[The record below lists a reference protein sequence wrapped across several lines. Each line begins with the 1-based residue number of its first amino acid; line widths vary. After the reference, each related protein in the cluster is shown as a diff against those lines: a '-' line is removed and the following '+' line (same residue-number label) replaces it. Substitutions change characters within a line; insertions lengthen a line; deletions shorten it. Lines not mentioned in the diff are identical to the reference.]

1 MDISKLKKYASDAKE
16 KAKKLTNETLENTW
30 KKILNS
36 KATIKDK
43 EWFDNLV
50 SKSKNKQFTNKD
62 TWETKTFTK
71 RSMLIVSKEDS
82 EFFKSLTYE
91 YPVLVTKAFSQNIY
105 LKLSKEKI
113 DWVNFDEYWVES
125 MPCILVFENEKFLK
139 LIDSK
144 ENIQKL
150 VKSINLDINKEID
163 LL

>member
-1 MDISKLKKYASDAKE
+1 MDLSKLKKYASEATS
-16 KAKKLTNETLENTW
+16 KAKKFTNDTLENTW

-36 KATIKDK
+36 KETIKDK
-43 EWFDNLV
+43 KWFDLLV
-50 SKSKNKQFTNKD
+50 SKSKNKEFTNKD

-71 RSMLIVSKEDS
+71 RSIMIIAKEDS
-82 EFFKSLTYE
+82 DFFKSLVYE

-105 LKLSKEKI
+105 IKLSKEKVN
-113 DWVNFDEYWVES
+113 WVNFDEYWVES
-125 MPCILVFENEKFLK
+125 IPCILVFENEKFLK

-163 LL
+163 LF